1 MNEEAMQS
9 GIEKLRED
17 LENRDR
23 EIAVL
28 QAVEN
33 YLASRDDEKDP
44 TEYREQDEYGFIC
57 DLAILLCPLHP
68 ALVRWLPDGDKM
80 RDVLS
85 KYLRDKL
92 DIQGEYKQD
101 DYTQEKCLE
110 NLKAL
115 HSEKKLQ
122 YDDNKRKLKEL
133 TDAED

>member
-57 DLAILLCPLHP
+57 DLTILLCPLHP